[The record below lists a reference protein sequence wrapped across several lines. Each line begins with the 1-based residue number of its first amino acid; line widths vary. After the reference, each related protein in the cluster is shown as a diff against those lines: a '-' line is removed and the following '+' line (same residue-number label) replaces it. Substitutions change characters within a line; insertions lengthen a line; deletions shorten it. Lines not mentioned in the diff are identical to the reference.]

1 VSQPFKL
8 KAPRALEHQEQTALF
23 QYAAIQARNDP
34 RWDLLNASQNGLS
47 ASSIH
52 QARLAK
58 ACGMKKGFPDV
69 SLPVPA
75 GGYHGLFIE
84 MKRKGGVPSDV
95 SPEQREW
102 LARLSEQ
109 GYWTT
114 VAFGWADA
122 VAQIQQYLT
131 ASAGGA

>member
-1 VSQPFKL
+1 MSQPFKL
-8 KAPRALEHQEQTALF
+8 KAPRALEHQEQAALF

-34 RWDLLNASQNGLS
+34 RWSLLNASQNGLP

-52 QARLAK
+52 QARQAK

-69 SLPVPA
+69 ALPVPA

-102 LARLSEQ
+102 LARLNEQ
-109 GYWTT
+109 GNLAV
-114 VAFGWADA
+114 VAFGWAQA
-122 VAQIQQYLT
+122 VEQIQQYL
-131 ASAGGA
+131 SAHKKPA